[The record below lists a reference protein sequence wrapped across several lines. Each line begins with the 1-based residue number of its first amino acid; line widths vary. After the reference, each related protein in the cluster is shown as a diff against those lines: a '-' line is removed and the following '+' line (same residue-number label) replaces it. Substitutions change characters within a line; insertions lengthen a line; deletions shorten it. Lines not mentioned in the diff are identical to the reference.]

1 MTVADDAPDGMTNQI
16 ASIFSGIAGLMR
28 EEAVEA
34 YRKVEED
41 PEISKAAD
49 ALRLMDCIGFSDAAR
64 RRLKPIKGLL
74 LSKLS
79 ADDRTEFLFMHASF
93 VETHLERIIVEVE
106 GSSAY
111 VDKARHVLRRAAS
124 ASALGIRV
132 NLGADDPDAY
142 WLPKKVFRMHEEIMA
157 FVDALHS
164 LYYGDADDFIEQ
176 SLKIRMTHGRGS
188 AVAALLQKLLPSAGD
203 A

>member
-41 PEISKAAD
+41 PDISKAAD
-49 ALRLMDCIGFSDAAR
+49 ALRLMDCIGFSDVAR
-64 RRLKPIKGLL
+64 RRLKPLEGLL

-79 ADDRTEFLFMHASF
+79 ADDRTEFLFMHGSF
-93 VETHLERIIVEVE
+93 VEMHLERIIEEVE
-106 GSSAY
+106 GRSAY

-124 ASALGIRV
+124 ASALGIRI
-132 NLGADDPDAY
+132 NLGADEPGAY
-142 WLPKKVFRMHEEIMA
+142 WLPRKVFRTHEEIMP

-164 LYYGDADDFIEQ
+164 LYYGDADEFIEQ
-176 SLKIRMTHGRGS
+176 SLKLRMSHGR
-188 AVAALLQKLLPSAGD
+188 ADTVVALLQKLAQ
-203 A
+203 

>member
-34 YRKVEED
+34 YQKVEED

-93 VETHLERIIVEVE
+93 VETHLERIIEEVE

-142 WLPKKVFRMHEEIMA
+142 WLPKKVFRTHEEIMS

-176 SLKIRMTHGRGS
+176 SLKIRMIHGRGF